1 MKPVI
6 CLLGI
11 ILPVFLAAA
20 EPLTPAVDR
29 MLTQIFSLPDA
40 QTDLLKVKLAIDQ
53 MVDPSVDVEK
63 SATEINQMLKTFQA
77 SFSKDLRPT
86 DQIRSLSA
94 FLYQAGP
101 WNNHQPFR
109 YNFADPLGQDL
120 QTKLLSSYL
129 STKKGNCI
137 SMPVL
142 FVILAGK
149 LGLDVTLSTAPLHV
163 FVQFNDPLT
172 GQYLNI
178 EATDRGQFVPETLY
192 TANAAITPKAIK
204 NAVYFQPLTKK
215 QTVAVIVMLLA
226 EHYEQQR
233 QWQQSIEI
241 AHLVLKY
248 YPKYDYA
255 MIKIGNA
262 YAGLLNDKIAE
273 VKANNSYTL
282 EDKQKMDHFYA
293 QNQHWF
299 AQAEQLGWQP
309 QSSRQDDDYL
319 SGIQQRVQASQP

>member
-1 MKPVI
+1 MKPLI

-20 EPLTPAVDR
+20 EQLTPAVDR
-29 MLTQIFSLPDA
+29 LLQQIFSLPDA
-40 QTDLLKVKLAIDQ
+40 QTDLMQVKLAIDQ
-53 MVDPSVDVEK
+53 IVNPSVDVEK
-63 SATEINQMLKTFQA
+63 STNEINKMLTTLQA
-77 SFSKDLRPT
+77 GFSKDMRPA
-86 DQIRSLSA
+86 DQILSLSA
-94 FLYQAGP
+94 FLYEAGH

-178 EATDRGQFVPETLY
+178 EATDRGQFVPQTLY
-192 TANAAITPKAIK
+192 TAHSAITPQAMK
-204 NAVYFQPLTKK
+204 NGVYFQPLTKK
-215 QTVAVIVMLLA
+215 QTVAVMVMLLA
-226 EHYEQQR
+226 EHYEQQQ
-233 QWQQSIEI
+233 QWQQSIGI
-241 AHLVLKY
+241 AQLVLKFYPNY
-248 YPKYDYA
+248 YYA

-273 VKANNSYTL
+273 VKANQHYTA
-282 EDKQKMDHFYA
+282 EDKQQLDHFYA

-299 AQAEQLGWQP
+299 AQAEKLGWQA
-309 QSSRQDDDYL
+309 QSTRQDDDYL
-319 SGIQQRVQASQP
+319 TGIQQRVQATQP